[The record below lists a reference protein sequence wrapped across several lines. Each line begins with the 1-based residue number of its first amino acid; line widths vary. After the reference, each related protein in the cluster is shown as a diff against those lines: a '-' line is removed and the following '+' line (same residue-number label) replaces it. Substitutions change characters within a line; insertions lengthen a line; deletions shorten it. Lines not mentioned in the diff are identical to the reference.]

1 MRASCTKVLVN
12 WMKENPRLLNSIAIV
27 GGSSKEPELLEII
40 ALYPSAEVTYFG
52 IENTESNTTFVQ
64 LDLNLPSDVTQ
75 KFDLVVC
82 AQVLEHTWNLSL
94 AFENLAKLLNPCGG
108 LLWANCPA
116 SNMVHGSP
124 EYFSAGYPHQ
134 MLTSHINQCNLEVV
148 LSDSIGSRRLYFFTH
163 ALQYWPSR
171 FELKHPILT
180 YRPLRSYGRG
190 IIHET
195 IKGFLGRL
203 YSTLL
208 SSEESNN
215 LQFATESYVLAR
227 AKGL

>member
-1 MRASCTKVLVN
+1 MRASCTRRLVN
-12 WMKENPRLLNSIAIV
+12 WIKENPRLLNSIAIV
-27 GGSSKEPELLEII
+27 GGSSKEPELIEIL

-52 IENTESNTTFVQ
+52 LEKTELNTTFVE

-75 KFDLVVC
+75 KYDLVIC
-82 AQVLEHTWNLSL
+82 AQVLEHTWNLNL
-94 AFENLAKLLNPCGG
+94 AFENLARLLNPYSG
-108 LLWANCPA
+108 LLWVNCPA
-116 SNMVHGSP
+116 SNMAHGSP
-124 EYFSAGYPHQ
+124 EYFSAGYSHQ

-148 LSDSIGSRRLYFFTH
+148 MSDSIGSRRLYFFTH
-163 ALQYWPSR
+163 ALQYWPSQ

-190 IIHET
+190 ILHET
-195 IKGFLGRL
+195 IKGFLGRV
-203 YSTLL
+203 YSALL
-208 SSEESNN
+208 SSEENSN